1 MANSVVRAK
10 IYNAIL
16 DEVLLEGLTSQSLEA
31 NPKNIKYDGGD
42 SVLLAK
48 MTMDGLQNYSRAN
61 GYTAKD
67 VNLSWETYKIRQDRG
82 VKFTIDAMDED
93 ETMRTLTA
101 TNVIAAFAREKEIP
115 EIDSYRYSS
124 IFQAVKAS
132 SNVEIYAL
140 NKATVLSKL
149 RDNIADVQ
157 DVIGDQAPLTVFISG
172 QAFKDLN
179 KSSELSKVMDV
190 QGTQKANLRVYE
202 LDGVPLVVVPSAR
215 MKTDYVFG
223 NGFAAATNHA
233 QINWLVVSREAVT
246 GFIKHQK
253 VRTISADANQ
263 TADGE
268 MVLARLYHD
277 LWVMENKLDG
287 MFANIGEAN
296 APTFGATELAK
307 TNATTITVT
316 LGTKYTNRK
325 EGHKFFFGS
334 SVATTTAPKLYALID
349 TNSMDEIITASAAA
363 QTVVSTYYGQLYEVD
378 ADGRV
383 VQFGEVQAGT

>member
-1 MANSVVRAK
+1 MANTVVRAK
-10 IYNAIL
+10 VYNAIL

-48 MTMDGLQNYSRAN
+48 MTMDGLQDYSRAS

-132 SNVEIYAL
+132 TNVEIYAL
-140 NKATVLSKL
+140 DKDTVLSKL

-172 QAFKDLN
+172 QAFKYLN
-179 KSSELSKVMDV
+179 KSPELSKVMDV

-233 QINWLVVSREAVT
+233 QMNWLVVSREAVT

-277 LWVMENKLDG
+277 LWVMENKLGG

-296 APTFGATELAK
+296 TASFASTELAK
-307 TNATTITVT
+307 TNATKITVT
-316 LGTKYTNRK
+316 LGDKYTKRK

-334 SVATTTAPKLYALID
+334 SAATTTAPKLYALID
-349 TNSMDEIITASAAA
+349 TTGMAEISTASAAA
-363 QTVVSTYYGQLYEVD
+363 QTVDTNYYGQLYEVD

-383 VQFGEVQAGT
+383 VQFGEVQAGA